1 MRPKLNSHKTVRAAM
16 NAYDR
21 ASSDPGSG
29 SAIPLRSLP
38 GPGVAHSNMRFGVEA
53 ETKVSDDTGTAVSEP
68 RSEDRKV

>member
-1 MRPKLNSHKTVRAAM
+1 MRPNLNSHKTVRGAM

-21 ASSDPGSG
+21 VSSDPGSG

-38 GPGVAHSNMRFGVEA
+38 GPGGAHSNIRPSVEA

-68 RSEDRKV
+68 RSKDRKV